1 MLDAPMVDA
10 AGDNPPQRAIS
21 LLLSRYVGQGPADF
35 FASACRLMADP
46 EPLPAA
52 SHLVARA
59 LREIESAIRDVL
71 EPIVLS
77 SAVEPNRSGGDGHR
91 QVVLSILSGLNVA
104 EDHPVALKW
113 LGFTGSGSL
122 AGQAHRNN
130 LDGPPQVDAEFR
142 QVFEDMTMILEWA
155 VDRLEANYGRVFDAI
170 DELLAG
176 QPGPAACPA
185 RTTSAPPTPRHTC
198 RSVLGPSSPR
208 LPR

>member
-1 MLDAPMVDA
+1 
-10 AGDNPPQRAIS
+10 
-21 LLLSRYVGQGPADF
+21 
-35 FASACRLMADP
+35 MADP